1 MTASS
6 ANPNRTK
13 PMRVITIFI
22 LLTSFIALG
31 GCAAY
36 RGVDEKYAREQQMKH
51 AFEQQ
56 QYIANLKNQCAQ
68 YGAREGTSE
77 MVQCILQLQQNEAS
91 AEANRQQVEANA
103 AEARRRGWQ
112 NASRILN
119 ESTKI
124 TPISPP
130 IDNSMNCRSYQNG
143 NEIITNCR

>member
-1 MTASS
+1 M
-6 ANPNRTK
+6 K
-13 PMRVITIFI
+13 KIVIFA
-22 LLTSFIALG
+22 LLTSAIALG
-31 GCAAY
+31 GCGDYSPELRA
-36 RGVDEKYAREQQMKH
+36 KWARQEQ
-51 AFEQQ
+51 EREEGRQQ
-56 QYIANLKNQCAQ
+56 KQRQYISNLKNQCAQ
-68 YGAREGTSE
+68 FGAKEGTSE
-77 MVQCILQLQQNEAS
+77 MVQCILQLQQNEAN
-91 AEANRQQVEANA
+91 AEANRKQNEANA